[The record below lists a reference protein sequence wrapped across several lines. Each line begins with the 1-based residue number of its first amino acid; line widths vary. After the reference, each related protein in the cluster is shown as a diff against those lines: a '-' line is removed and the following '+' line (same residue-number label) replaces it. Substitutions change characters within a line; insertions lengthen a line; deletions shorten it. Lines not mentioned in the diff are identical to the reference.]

1 MLDVLM
7 NFSTDLFDDEGAT
20 LFGLG
25 KEVGQIEVRVSKGKC
40 LLHEL
45 EDSAVKRPFQL
56 DDV

>member
-1 MLDVLM
+1 M